1 MYQALGGA
9 EGVRALTDRFY
20 DVMDS
25 RPEYAALRS
34 IHSGDMAGIRQ
45 KLYEFFSGWLG
56 GPPLFEQKHG
66 HPRLKMRHMPFAVTA
81 ALRDEWVAC
90 FAQAMHDCSIEKR
103 LAEPLLL
110 QLYAMADWMR
120 NQDEAEHEPPLPP
133 GASNPEA
140 RLAALTALLPRYG
153 VAGYFQTA

>member
-1 MYQALGGA
+1 M
-9 EGVRALTDRFY
+9 
-20 DVMDS
+20 
-25 RPEYAALRS
+25 
-34 IHSGDMAGIRQ
+34 
-45 KLYEFFSGWLG
+45 
-56 GPPLFEQKHG
+56 
-66 HPRLKMRHMPFAVTA
+66 
-81 ALRDEWVAC
+81 AC

-133 GASNPEA
+133 GASNPEV
-140 RLAALTALLPRYG
+140 RLAALMALLPRYG